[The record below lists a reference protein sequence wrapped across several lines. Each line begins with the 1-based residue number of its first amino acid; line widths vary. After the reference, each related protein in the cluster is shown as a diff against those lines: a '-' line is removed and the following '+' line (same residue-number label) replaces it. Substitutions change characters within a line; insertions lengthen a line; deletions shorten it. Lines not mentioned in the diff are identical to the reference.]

1 MTNTIQTHAFFVH
14 RFFVHRFC
22 SSLLFQCQAMK
33 PTPMDQSNPEPT
45 VVGLRFV
52 PCGSATVPTLIH
64 HTVPGRSQPYHVAG
78 STGST

>member
-1 MTNTIQTHAFFVH
+1 
-14 RFFVHRFC
+14 
-22 SSLLFQCQAMK
+22 MK

-52 PCGSATVPTLIH
+52 PCGSATVPTLIR